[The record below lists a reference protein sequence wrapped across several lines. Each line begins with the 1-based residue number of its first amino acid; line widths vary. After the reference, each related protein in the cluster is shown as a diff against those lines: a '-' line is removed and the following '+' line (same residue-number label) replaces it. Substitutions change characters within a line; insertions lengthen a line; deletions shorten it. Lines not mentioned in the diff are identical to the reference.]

1 MQRRSFPFGAPRG
14 SIVGVSSLP
23 TVTSTPGADERAFAA
38 AVERHRTELHRHCA
52 RLLRSGPDA
61 EDALQETLLR
71 AWRSRHT
78 LASDSPR
85 AWLYRIAT
93 NACHDVLRRRDPALA
108 SFDDETAFGDGGP
121 LEAAA
126 PADERPDAIV
136 VGRESL
142 ELALLTAVQELPP
155 RQHASLVM
163 RDVLDWPAEDTATA
177 LSTSVAATNSALQRA
192 RHGLRRRLANGRV
205 EWACAAPSAS
215 QRQTVRR
222 YLSALEA
229 PCAHTTAKLLEA
241 ACE

>member
-1 MQRRSFPFGAPRG
+1 MQRRSFPFRAVRG
-14 SIVGVSSLP
+14 SIVGVSSQP
-23 TVTSTPGADERAFAA
+23 IVTSMPGADERTFAA
-38 AVERHRTELHRHCA
+38 VVERHRTELHRHCA
-52 RLLRSGPDA
+52 RLLPTGPDA

-93 NACHDVLRRRDPALA
+93 NACHDVLRRRGPALA
-108 SFDDETAFGDGGP
+108 SLNDETAFADGGP

-126 PADERPDAIV
+126 PAEERPDAIAV
-136 VGRESL
+136 RRDSL
-142 ELALLTAVQELPP
+142 ERALLTAVQELPP

-192 RHGLRRRLANGRV
+192 RRGLRQRLAKGGP

-215 QRQTVRR
+215 QRRTVRR

-229 PCAHTTAKLLEA
+229 PCASTTARLLEA

>member
-1 MQRRSFPFGAPRG
+1 MQRRSFPFRAVRG

-23 TVTSTPGADERAFAA
+23 TVTSTPGADERTFAA
-38 AVERHRTELHRHCA
+38 VVERHRTELHRHCA
-52 RLLRSGPDA
+52 RMLRSGPDA

-108 SFDDETAFGDGGP
+108 SLDDETH
-121 LEAAA
+121 EAAA
-126 PADERPDAIV
+126 PAEERPDAIV

-142 ELALLTAVQELPP
+142 ELALLTAVQALPP

-177 LSTSVAATNSALQRA
+177 LSTSVAASNSALQRA
-192 RHGLRRRLANGRV
+192 RDGLRQRLAKGPL

-215 QRQTVRR
+215 QRRTVRR

-229 PCAHTTAKLLEA
+229 PCAYTTARLLEA